1 MAERSEGACLFE
13 SRAPVPDRHT
23 GYGHLREHF
32 LDHTPLLLPL
42 VTRLVVGSIPDGVAE
57 TSSPEWDRR
66 LELPFTLEGA
76 AA

>member
-1 MAERSEGACLFE
+1 MPASSKA
-13 SRAPVPDRHT
+13 APLSPIA

-42 VTRLVVGSIPDGVAE
+42 VTRLVVGSVPDGVAE